1 MPECIAPPRPSSADV
16 ARLYRPHRSGNP
28 RIQIGVFGF
37 AGPYPLSREL
47 VAAGPRQ
54 VRDPST
60 LHVRVRV
67 YAGVRV
73 PSKAEALPR
82 LMDLDP
88 SGGLGQ
94 PPWVVSILIRFG

>member
-1 MPECIAPPRPSSADV
+1 M
-16 ARLYRPHRSGNP
+16 ARKALSPTNP
-28 RIQIGVFGF
+28 RGRIVSDFV
-37 AGPYPLSREL
+37 ALPYSREF

-82 LMDLDP
+82 LVDLDP

-94 PPWVVSILIRFG
+94 APWVVSILIRFG